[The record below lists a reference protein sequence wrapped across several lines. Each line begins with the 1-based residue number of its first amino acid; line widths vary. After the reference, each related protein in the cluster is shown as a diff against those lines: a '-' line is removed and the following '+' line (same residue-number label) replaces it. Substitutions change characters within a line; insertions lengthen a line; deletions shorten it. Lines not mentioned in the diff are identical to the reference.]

1 MTHFAVDAGGSRT
14 RVLVARSGG
23 ERVEWELG
31 SVNRHATGQA
41 ADHTLDELFTSLR
54 ATAPTIGWYASA
66 SVDPDNPEPE
76 LDRVRAAAARAG
88 LAADIVVSND
98 VVPLLWG
105 VPTLAGVGVVVV
117 CGTGSGFLGADAHG
131 RVARAGGC
139 EYLGSDE
146 GGASDLGWHGLRAA
160 VRATDGRGPATALV
174 AALGGEPADLAREIA
189 AEPFPKQHLADLAP
203 AVCATWLAGDR
214 VAGRIVDHAVDEL
227 VTGVRAVRDRLGL
240 DRFAVAAAG
249 GVLTGTPALH
259 RKLAGRLRAQLD
271 VHEVELV
278 ADTAATV
285 LAGLPRLLDRGTPH
299 GRHTWLLTA
308 HEISGREHAAGTVP
322 GRLR

>member
-1 MTHFAVDAGGSRT
+1 MTRFAVDAGGSRT
-14 RVLVARSGG
+14 RVLVAGSDG
-23 ERVEWELG
+23 EPVERELG
-31 SVNRHATGQA
+31 SVNRHSTGQA
-41 ADHTLDELFTSLR
+41 ADHTLDELFASLR
-54 ATAPTIGWYASA
+54 ASAPTSGWYASA
-66 SVDPDNPEPE
+66 SVDPERPEPE

-105 VPTLAGVGVVVV
+105 VPALSGVGVVVV
-117 CGTGSGFLGADAHG
+117 CGTGSGFIGADAHG

-146 GGASDLGWHGLRAA
+146 GGASDLGWLGLRAA

-174 AALGGEPADLAREIA
+174 EALGGEPADLAREIA
-189 AEPFPKQHLADLAP
+189 ATPYPKQHLADLAR
-203 AVCATWLAGDR
+203 AVCAAWLSGDR

-227 VTGVRAVRDRLGL
+227 VTGVRAVRDRLGFVQ
-240 DRFAVAAAG
+240 FAVATAG

-259 RKLAGRLRAQLD
+259 RKLAGRLRTQLG
-271 VHEVELV
+271 VHDVELV
-278 ADTAATV
+278 EDTAATV
-285 LAGLPRLLDRGTPH
+285 LAGLPRLLARGVRP
-299 GRHTWLLTA
+299 GLHTWLLTA
-308 HEISGREHAAGTVP
+308 DEISGRGHVAGTVP